1 MVDRGPRR
9 NKSLNRF
16 RAPWLLF
23 GFREFPPITVL
34 LRPLFCNYT
43 QALFPHGSEES
54 LGLHINQMSHVV
66 KVSFI
71 SALRTSCVLLNIG
84 WIEKIL
90 FTTLYDRCEEERRAD
105 PMLQRDSCRLSNLK
119 TKLLQLFTFI
129 RQTAGLAPKC
139 CTIKNVFFKWMQN
152 KYASFLSGVS
162 SRLQD
167 MQTKT
172 TENSN
177 NAFSYLLQ
185 FAVSSWQEAQQQL
198 IFCVWKK

>member
-1 MVDRGPRR
+1 M
-9 NKSLNRF
+9 
-16 RAPWLLF
+16 
-23 GFREFPPITVL
+23 
-34 LRPLFCNYT
+34 
-43 QALFPHGSEES
+43 
-54 LGLHINQMSHVV
+54 NQMSHVV

-71 SALRTSCVLLNIG
+71 LALRTSCVLLNIR

-90 FTTLYDRCEEERRAD
+90 FTTLYDRCEEERRAE
-105 PMLQRDSCRLSNLK
+105 PMFQRDSCRLSNLEI
-119 TKLLQLFTFI
+119 KLLQMFFI
-129 RQTAGLAPKC
+129 RQTASLAPKC
-139 CTIKNVFFKWMQN
+139 NTIKNVFFKWMQN

-167 MQTKT
+167 MQPKT

-198 IFCVWKK
+198 IFCVWKKWKYCVIGLLD